1 MYYIYEGITP
11 VTGNTGVVRGSSYA
25 VETETSRARAALAG
39 TSGTREVDR
48 GVLGLQ
54 QL

>member
-1 MYYIYEGITP
+1 M
-11 VTGNTGVVRGSSYA
+11 TGNTGVVRGSSYA

-39 TSGTREVDR
+39 TSGTREVER
-48 GVLGLQ
+48 GAVGLE